1 LEDLVDLFGGF
12 GRFVWGL
19 FGGFDRFVWRIWWIC
34 LEDLVDLF
42 GLLDC
47 FQNLKD
53 LMIVSN

>member
-1 LEDLVDLFGGF
+1 LVDLFGGF